1 VTAPLRK
8 LAVVVAAMFALL
20 LASSTWIQALGAQG
34 LNERPGNVR
43 TLYKEFGRQRGP
55 LLVSGKPVAESI
67 PVDDPY
73 KYQRV
78 YKPGELYSAVTG
90 FYSVVYG
97 ASGMEEAV
105 NDLLSGTSDQLFYR
119 RFVDL
124 LTDKQSRG
132 ASVEMTIDPKAQKA
146 AWDALG
152 SQAGAVVALD
162 PRTGAILAL
171 VSKPGYD
178 PNKLAGHKTREVTK
192 NRKELLE
199 DPARPMEN
207 RAIAG
212 RLYPPGSVFKVVTA
226 ATALES
232 GDYTPQSQLK
242 SPNVFKLPQSS
253 STLRNFGGESCGGS
267 SITMTEAL
275 RISCNT
281 AFAWLGVQ
289 LGDDAIR
296 AQAEKFGFNSG
307 LTVPLNVTSSIYPK
321 DLDPPQTAISAIGQY
336 DVRVT
341 PMQIAMVAAAIANDG
356 MLMRPNLVGEVR
368 GGDELDLIDKPRPE
382 ELNRA
387 VSDKTAAEL
396 TDMMID
402 VVERGTGTN
411 AQIPGVQVA
420 GKTGTAQTGENQPPD
435 AWFMSF
441 APANDPQVAVAVVV
455 EDGGE
460 LGDAASGGRIAAP
473 IAKKVMEAVLRS

>member
-1 VTAPLRK
+1 MTAPLRK
-8 LAVVVAAMFALL
+8 LAIVVAAMFTLL
-20 LASSTWIQALGAQG
+20 LASTTWIQALGAQS

-55 LLVSGKPVAESI
+55 LLVSGKPVAESV

-73 KYQRV
+73 TYQRT
-78 YKPGELYSAVTG
+78 YSSGELYSAVTG

-97 ASGMEEAV
+97 ATGMEAAA

-119 RFVDL
+119 RFVDM
-124 LTDKQSRG
+124 LTNKQSRG
-132 ASVEMTIDPKAQKA
+132 ASVELTLDPKAQKA

-162 PRTGAILAL
+162 PRTGKVLAL

-178 PNKLAGHKTREVTK
+178 PNELAGHKTREVTQ
-192 NRKELLE
+192 NRNDLLK
-199 DPARPMEN
+199 DPGRPMEN

-226 ATALES
+226 AAALES

-242 SPNVFKLPQSS
+242 SPDVLDLPQSS
-253 STLRNFGGESCGGS
+253 NTLKNFGGESCGGS
-267 SITMTEAL
+267 SITMAEAL

-281 AFAWLGVQ
+281 AFASLGLE

-296 AQAEKFGFNSG
+296 QQAEKFGFNAG
-307 LTVPLNVTSSIYPK
+307 LTIPLNVTASIYPK

-356 MLMRPNLVGEVR
+356 VLMRPNLVSEVR

-382 ELNRA
+382 ELDRA
-387 VSDKTAAEL
+387 VSEKTAADL
-396 TDMMID
+396 TQMMVD
-402 VVERGTGTN
+402 VVERGTGTR
-411 AQIPGVQVA
+411 AQISGVSVA

-473 IAKKVMEAVLRS
+473 IARKVMEAVLQS